1 MATASCAPRRRCRSR
16 VAALAASSWLASST
30 IGNPCV
36 GAAGPA
42 RGLVAADQRE
52 QLAHRAEALE
62 RGRDGRILVYG
73 CHAKCRQALTVPA
86 APERSQYCS
95 PGASSRR
102 PAGRRAA
109 SWQLTSGSSLRIAQ
123 RHWSEGE
130 MGASLCTDVMPSADK
145 LSRCLLP
152 QSARS
157 TVLQER
163 LLAGRPAGAR
173 PRGS

>member
-1 MATASCAPRRRCRSR
+1 MLATASRALRRRCRSW

-36 GAAGPA
+36 WAGRPA

-62 RGRDGRILVYG
+62 RGRDGRILLYR

-86 APERSQYCS
+86 APARSQYCS

-109 SWQLTSGSSLRIAQ
+109 SCLG
-123 RHWSEGE
+123 WSC
-130 MGASLCTDVMPSADK
+130 LQWCY
-145 LSRCLLP
+145 SR
-152 QSARS
+152 ARS
-157 TVLQER
+157 
-163 LLAGRPAGAR
+163 LLLEQLPAINIYCPAHRHLYPKIRVTFGC
-173 PRGS
+173 